1 MSNHVRPRP
10 VAADRRRRLQK
21 LPSRRRPA
29 LRLAPG
35 RPRRLALAALG
46 LLLVAV
52 TAVWVLWPEPEPRQR
67 EYLNV
72 TACLL
77 TDRSGISGDS
87 AKPVWAAMQEASVSS
102 LVKVQYLA
110 VNGPQTVDN
119 ARSHVASLA
128 GSQCGLVIA
137 AGPAQIDAVVAAAP
151 TFPQVR
157 FITVGGSAAAANV
170 TAIDAKDAGGLRK
183 MLKQEVIALADAAS

>member
-1 MSNHVRPRP
+1 M
-10 VAADRRRRLQK
+10 
-21 LPSRRRPA
+21 
-29 LRLAPG
+29 
-35 RPRRLALAALG
+35 AALG

-52 TAVWVLWPEPEPRQR
+52 TAVWMLWPDPEPRQR

-119 ARSHVASLA
+119 ARNHVASLA

-170 TAIDAKDAGGLRK
+170 TAIDAKDAGGLRNI
-183 MLKQEVIALADAAS
+183 LKQEVIALADAAS